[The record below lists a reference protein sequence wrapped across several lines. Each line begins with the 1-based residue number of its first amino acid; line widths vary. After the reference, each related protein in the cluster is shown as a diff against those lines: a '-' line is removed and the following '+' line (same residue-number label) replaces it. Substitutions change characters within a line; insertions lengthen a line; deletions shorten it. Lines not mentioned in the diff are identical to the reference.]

1 MITSAFSFSTMSS
14 ITLEEGIEYIGQAVL
29 EDYYKELEKQSLYTE
44 KSDHPEDMS
53 EEDIIKRVKADVAES
68 NKGQPSYRKVQN
80 VYVSF
85 NEFEKN
91 STRKVIRQKVIDTY
105 TKKETV

>member
-1 MITSAFSFSTMSS
+1 MPGVDKRFALMSD
-14 ITLEEGIEYIGQAVL
+14 EE
-29 EDYYKELEKQSLYTE
+29 
-44 KSDHPEDMS
+44 
-53 EEDIIKRVKADVAES
+53 IIAKTKADVAES

-91 STRKVIRQKVIDTY
+91 STRKVIRQKVIDKY
-105 TKKETV
+105 TKK

>member
-1 MITSAFSFSTMSS
+1 LFPAVFPPGQILYRSTGKEAVIMSAAIYVNREFLKGMSDD
-14 ITLEEGIEYIGQAVL
+14 E
-29 EDYYKELEKQSLYTE
+29 
-44 KSDHPEDMS
+44 
-53 EEDIIKRVKADVAES
+53 IIAKTKADVAES

>member
-1 MITSAFSFSTMSS
+1 MY
-14 ITLEEGIEYIGQAVL
+14 L
-29 EDYYKELEKQSLYTE
+29 
-44 KSDHPEDMS
+44 DMKFWLPY
-53 EEDIIKRVKADVAES
+53 DILLKADKMTMANSLEVRVPFCDKDLVEFLY
-68 NKGQPSYRKVQN
+68 NVPFSYKYN
-80 VYVSF
+80 ENIEK